1 MPVVENAMKKKLE
14 AGGLAIAMNIVMMR
28 LVSTGAIAKECGYD
42 WIFVDME
49 HSTMDLDTA
58 SQICLAALPT
68 GVTPIARVPSHDGF
82 HAARI
87 LDGGAMG
94 VVAPHVNTAEQAAA
108 IVGNCK
114 YPPVG
119 HRSLF
124 GPLPQLGFEVLP
136 SAKATAILNENTLVI
151 VMLETPEAVA
161 NAEAI
166 AAVPGVDAL
175 LMGSN
180 DLAAEIGIPGQFS
193 HEKIE
198 AAYATMTAACR
209 KHGKFAGMGGI
220 YDHGLME
227 KYIGM
232 GVRFVL
238 GGGDTA
244 LLMAAA
250 KERAAFLRSIDI
262 S

>member
-1 MPVVENAMKKKLE
+1 MPVIENAMKRKLE
-14 AGGLAIAMNIVMMR
+14 AGGLAIAINLVLTR
-28 LVSTGAIAKECGYD
+28 LVSAGAIAKECGYD

-94 VVAPHVNTAEQAAA
+94 VVVPHVNTAARAKG
-108 IVGNCK
+108 IVDNCK

-119 HRSLF
+119 HRSLA
-124 GPLPQLGFEVLP
+124 GPLPQLGFEVMP
-136 SAKATAILNENTLVI
+136 SGKATEILNENTLVI
-151 VMLETPEAVA
+151 VMLETPEAIE
-161 NAEAI
+161 NAESI
-166 AAVPGVDAL
+166 AAVSGVDAL
-175 LMGSN
+175 LIGSN
-180 DLAAEIGIPGQFS
+180 DLAAEIGIPGQFG
-193 HEKIE
+193 HERIE

-220 YDHGLME
+220 YDHALME
-227 KYIGM
+227 KYINM

-238 GGGDTA
+238 GGSDTA
-244 LLMAAA
+244 LLMSAA
-250 KERAAFLRSIDI
+250 KQRAAFLRSIDI
-262 S
+262 P